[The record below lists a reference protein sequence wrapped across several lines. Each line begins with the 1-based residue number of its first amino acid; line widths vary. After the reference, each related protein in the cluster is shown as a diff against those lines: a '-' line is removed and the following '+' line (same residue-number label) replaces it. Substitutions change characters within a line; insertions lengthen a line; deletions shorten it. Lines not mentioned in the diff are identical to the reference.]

1 MLFVCSLNMATVVF
15 RNIEHEHIRKAFLNV
30 LNQFD
35 SLQGFKLI
43 LKQRKVKGTTMQ
55 AQPVINLTKLLGGPD
70 RYKIKL
76 AEYVKDSE
84 NLKVSELP
92 EDVLKGWFAHELGH
106 VVDYAPHSTIGMISY
121 GIKYITSKKFRKEV
135 EHRADELAIEAG
147 FHKEILATKQF
158 VFEHDLIDDDY
169 KNQMKK
175 YYMSIEDVEMCIEGK
190 IPLRPATQET

>member
-1 MLFVCSLNMATVVF
+1 MATVVF

-76 AEYVKDSE
+76 AEYLS
-84 NLKVSELP
+84 
-92 EDVLKGWFAHELGH
+92 
-106 VVDYAPHSTIGMISY
+106 
-121 GIKYITSKKFRKEV
+121 
-135 EHRADELAIEAG
+135 
-147 FHKEILATKQF
+147 
-158 VFEHDLIDDDY
+158 LIH
-169 KNQMKK
+169 
-175 YYMSIEDVEMCIEGK
+175 I
-190 IPLRPATQET
+190 